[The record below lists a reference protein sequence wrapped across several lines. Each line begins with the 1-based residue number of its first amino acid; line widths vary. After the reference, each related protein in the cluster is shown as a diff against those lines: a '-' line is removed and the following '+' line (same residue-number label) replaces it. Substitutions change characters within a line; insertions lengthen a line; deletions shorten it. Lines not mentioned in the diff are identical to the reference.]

1 MAKKKN
7 LDAKLGSWADQ
18 ATLSRSQKSAGSQPA
33 ATPHRE
39 THLLERSLIER
50 IGLLAGQHN
59 VTPQQLIGHL
69 LTWSLDQVETGNY
82 KLKLSE
88 EIGSRL

>member
-1 MAKKKN
+1 MAKKKG

-18 ATLSRSQKSAGSQPA
+18 ASFSRSHSNPA
-33 ATPHRE
+33 PQRE

-50 IGLLAGQHN
+50 IGLLASAHN

-69 LTWSLDQVETGNY
+69 LTWSLDQVESGKHTIE
-82 KLKLSE
+82 L
-88 EIGSRL
+88 

>member
-1 MAKKKN
+1 MGKKKSG

-18 ATLSRSQKSAGSQPA
+18 ADLSRSQNVAPA
-33 ATPHRE
+33 PQRE

-50 IGLLAGQHN
+50 IGLLAATHN

-69 LTWSLDQVETGNY
+69 LTWSLDQVETGKHN
-82 KLKLSE
+82 LKL
-88 EIGSRL
+88 